1 MIKVEKL
8 ERHTVPGLQKITV
21 YTHDINEVDKLI
33 AKVGEKPLELIL
45 KPITHKRSL
54 DANAYL
60 WVLCDKIAQIL
71 RSTKVEVYREHI
83 MSRGRFNDV
92 AVVKGAPTGELIKE
106 WEHHGDGWIAEI
118 RPDCAIQGCNKV
130 RLYKGSS
137 VYSTKEFSY
146 LLDGIVEEA
155 KALGIETATPDEIR
169 RMMEVSGWDGSS

>member
-1 MIKVEKL
+1 MIRVEKL

-21 YTHDINEVDKLI
+21 YTRDINEVDKLI

-71 RSTKVEVYREHI
+71 RSTKEEVYREHI
-83 MSRGRFNDV
+83 KRVGCFQDI
-92 AVVKGAPTGELIKE
+92 AVVKGAPTGAFMAE
-106 WEHHGDGWIAEI
+106 WEHKGDGWIAEV
-118 RPDCAIQGCNKV
+118 RPDCKIKGCNKV
-130 RLYKGSS
+130 RVYFGSS
-137 VYSTKEFSY
+137 SY
-146 LLDGIVEEA
+146 DSKQFARLVDDVVDEA
-155 KALGIETATPDEIR
+155 DRLGIETATPDEIR